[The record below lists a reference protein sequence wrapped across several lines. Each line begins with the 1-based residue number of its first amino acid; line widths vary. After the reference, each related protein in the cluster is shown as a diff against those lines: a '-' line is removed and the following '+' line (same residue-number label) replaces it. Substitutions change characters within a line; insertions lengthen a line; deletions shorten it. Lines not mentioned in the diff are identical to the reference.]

1 MQPTGDWEGDSFR
14 HEACCYL
21 DAGELRERL
30 VPFVVEGLERDQPVA
45 VVGGQAALDVLA
57 DALGGDTRRLA
68 VLQSAQ
74 SWWQDG
80 GQRGH
85 DCVRE
90 WDVALRSLQR
100 TARPFRVVGEPVWL
114 NAGTRRWSSYE
125 AVANRAWA
133 DLPCYCLCLH
143 DRSRL
148 DGEVLDDVARS
159 HPFTWD
165 RRQAAPVPSDAYQDP
180 WQFVLDTQPRWRERP
195 ARAVTDEVSDPR
207 SARRALQAA
216 VPPAWSAR
224 ADDVV
229 LAAHELVI
237 NALRE
242 VGVAELATWV
252 EPDAGEADGSRA
264 VLVVEVADRGPGLAD
279 PLRGYRV
286 PGNDPEGG
294 RGLWVAWGLADD
306 VSVGEAP
313 GTRVRLFF
321 RRP

>member
-1 MQPTGDWEGDSFR
+1 MRPTGDWEGHSFR
-14 HEACCYL
+14 HEAFPYL

-30 VPFVVEGLERDQPVA
+30 VPFVVEGLERDEPVA
-45 VVGGQAALDVLA
+45 VVGGET
-57 DALGGDTRRLA
+57 ALGVLDEALGQDRRRLA
-68 VLQSAQ
+68 VLESAQ
-74 SWWQDG
+74 SWWRAG

-90 WDVALRSLQR
+90 WDLALRNLQR
-100 TARPFRVVGEPVWL
+100 TGRPFRVVGEPVWL
-114 NAGTRRWSSYE
+114 SGGTDRRWSSYE
-125 AVANRAWA
+125 AVANRSWA

-148 DGEVLDDVARS
+148 DGDVLADVERT

-165 RRQAAPVPSDAYQDP
+165 RQHAAPVPSRAYQDP
-180 WQFVLDTQPRWRERP
+180 REFVLASQPAWRERP
-195 ARAVTDEVSDPR
+195 MQAATHEVSDPR
-207 SARRALQAA
+207 PARRALFAA
-216 VPPAWSAR
+216 VPPAWQDR

-242 VGVAELATWV
+242 VGVAELASWV
-252 EPDAGEADGSRA
+252 EPAERDGRDL
-264 VLVVEVADRGPGLAD
+264 LVVEVTDRGPGLAD

-306 VSVGEAP
+306 VAVGEAP

-321 RRP
+321 REL

>member
-1 MQPTGDWEGDSFR
+1 VRPTGDWAGDSFC

-30 VPFVVEGLERDQPVA
+30 VPFVVEGLERDEPVA
-45 VVGGQAALDVLA
+45 VVVGPTALDLLA

-74 SWWQDG
+74 SWWRAG

-85 DCVRE
+85 GCVRE
-90 WDVALRSLQR
+90 WDLALRSLQR
-100 TARPFRVVGEPVWL
+100 TGRPFRVVGEPVWL
-114 NAGTRRWSSYE
+114 GEGSRRWSSYE
-125 AVANRAWA
+125 AVGNRSWA
-133 DLPCYCLCLH
+133 DLTCYCLCLH

-148 DGEVLDDVARS
+148 DGSVLDEVART

-165 RRQAAPVPSDAYQDP
+165 RRQAAPVRSDAYQDP
-180 WQFVLDTQPRWRERP
+180 REFVLATQPRWRERP
-195 ARAVTDEVSDPR
+195 ARAAVQEVDDPR
-207 SARRALQAA
+207 SARRALEAA
-216 VPPAWSAR
+216 VPSAWSAR

-252 EPDAGEADGSRA
+252 EHEEEDGRRA

-279 PLRGYRV
+279 PLRGYRM
-286 PGNDPEGG
+286 PGSDPEGG
-294 RGLWVAWGLADD
+294 RGMWVAWGLADD